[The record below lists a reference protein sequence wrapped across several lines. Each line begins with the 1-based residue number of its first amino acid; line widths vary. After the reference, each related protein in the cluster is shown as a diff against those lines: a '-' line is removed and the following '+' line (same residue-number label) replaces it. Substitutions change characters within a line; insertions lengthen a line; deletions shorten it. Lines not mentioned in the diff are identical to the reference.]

1 MSTPAQVAANQ
12 ANSRLSTGPRTPQ
25 GKAAASLNN
34 LRHGLAGPFVLLPWE
49 NQEEFQT
56 LEHDLLAEH
65 QPGTATE
72 LILVHEMA
80 QSHWLRQRAI
90 SLQNTCLS
98 QYDPA
103 AGAPK
108 NLALYIRYQA
118 THNRA
123 FYKALNE
130 LQKLRQQK
138 RKEEI
143 GFVSQSRKEEREAAG
158 ASQQAAAEQRRQAQ
172 EVRHQAAADRAQELH
187 QVRVWLTEAQAR
199 RHETETTIAQ
209 LLKMPRTAP
218 SAGDQTPQKAA

>member
-12 ANSRLSTGPRTPQ
+12 ANSQRSTGPRTPE

-34 LRHGLAGPFVLLPWE
+34 LRHGLTGPFVLLPWE
-49 NQEEFQT
+49 NQEQFQT

-103 AGAPK
+103 AGEPK

-138 RKEEI
+138 RKE
-143 GFVSQSRKEEREAAG
+143 
-158 ASQQAAAEQRRQAQ
+158 ASHQAAAEQRRQAQ
-172 EVRHQAAADRAQELH
+172 EARHQAAADRAQELH

-218 SAGDQTPQKAA
+218 STGDQTLQTAA